1 MCHNLEWKLGQIQ
14 RYANTHHV
22 WGLKAREIL
31 FAFAKWEEVG
41 KGFLIKLEIT
51 FMGYNLMVSR
61 SQNS

>member
-14 RYANTHHV
+14 NYANTHHV
-22 WGLKAREIL
+22 WGLKSQEIS

-51 FMGYNLMVSR
+51 FMGYNLMISR